1 MSFRDPMLRRKD
13 AVSFAPGGSQSTRG
27 PMTLLSYVL
36 GGLPRSSVVV
46 AGTNTSTFSDTPDLA
61 LVKAVIAHA
70 ARRAESEDIVVAVF
84 DVRRSYVYAEEK
96 RETPLLSCRTVYLPN
111 SGQRMLGSCARRCTE
126 LAQLQHRG
134 EMSREKGSS
143 VAVSPLALCRV
154 AASTKCCAPSRG
166 RCMATTFLSLVL
178 VRV

>member
-13 AVSFAPGGSQSTRG
+13 ALSWVTDDAPQFRAWWFAQEFRG
-27 PMTLLSYVL
+27 RCGDKHEY
-36 GGLPRSSVVV
+36 
-46 AGTNTSTFSDTPDLA
+46 FSETPDLA

-84 DVRRSYVYAEEK
+84 DVRRAYFYAEEK
-96 RETPLLSCRTVYLPN
+96 RDTFANCRTTCLPN

-134 EMSREKGSS
+134 EMS
-143 VAVSPLALCRV
+143 
-154 AASTKCCAPSRG
+154 
-166 RCMATTFLSLVL
+166 
-178 VRV
+178 